1 MVMAQGFSQDDVKN
15 ILDDIE
21 TTTLIDEKTKAV
33 LRFSEKVTRHAY
45 KVTEADIQSLR
56 DLGYS
61 DADVLEATEVVALFN
76 FLDRIADALG
86 APVENMQK
94 AMAPRPGP

>member
-1 MVMAQGFSQDDVKN
+1 MVMAQGFSQEDVKS

-21 TTTLIDEKTKAV
+21 KTTLIDDRTKAI

-45 KVTEADIQSLR
+45 KVTEADIHTLKEH
-56 DLGYS
+56 GYT
-61 DADVLEATEVVALFN
+61 DEVVLEATEVIALFN

-86 APVENMQK
+86 APVENMQQ
-94 AMAPRPGP
+94 AMSKQG

>member
-1 MVMAQGFSQDDVKN
+1 MVMAQGFSQEDVKS

-21 TTTLIDEKTKAV
+21 KTNLIDDRTKAI

-45 KVTEADIQSLR
+45 KVTQADIQSLK
-56 DLGYS
+56 DLGYT
-61 DADVLEATEVVALFN
+61 DEDILEATEVIALFN

-94 AMAPRPGP
+94 ALSMQG

>member
-1 MVMAQGFSQDDVKN
+1 MVMAQGFSQEDVKS

-21 TTTLIDEKTKAV
+21 KTTLIDDRTKAI

-45 KVTEADIQSLR
+45 KVTEADIQTLKEH
-56 DLGYS
+56 GYT
-61 DADVLEATEVVALFN
+61 DEDVLEATEVIALFN

-86 APVENMQK
+86 VPVDNVQQ
-94 AMAPRPGP
+94 AMSKQG

>member
-1 MVMAQGFSQDDVKN
+1 MVMAQGFSQEDVKN

-21 TTTLIDEKTKAV
+21 KTTLIDDKTKAI

-45 KVTEADIQSLR
+45 KVTEADIQSLKV
-56 DLGYS
+56 LGYT
-61 DADVLEATEVVALFN
+61 DEDVLEATEVIALFN

-86 APVENMQK
+86 APVENMQQ
-94 AMAPRPGP
+94 AMSKQG

>member
-1 MVMAQGFSQDDVKN
+1 MVMAQGFSQEDVKS

-21 TTTLIDEKTKAV
+21 KTTLIDDRTKAI

-45 KVTEADIQSLR
+45 KVTEADIQTLKEH
-56 DLGYS
+56 GYT
-61 DADVLEATEVVALFN
+61 DEDVLEATEVIALFN

-86 APVENMQK
+86 APVENLQK
-94 AMAPRPGP
+94 ALSKQG

>member
-1 MVMAQGFSQDDVKN
+1 MVMAQGFSQEDVKS

-21 TTTLIDEKTKAV
+21 KTTLIDDRTKAI

-45 KVTEADIQSLR
+45 KVTEADIQTLKDHR
-56 DLGYS
+56 YTDE
-61 DADVLEATEVVALFN
+61 DVLEATEVIALFN

-86 APVENMQK
+86 APVDNLQQATSESI
-94 AMAPRPGP
+94 

>member
-1 MVMAQGFSQDDVKN
+1 MVMAQGFSQEDVKS

-21 TTTLIDEKTKAV
+21 KTTLIDDRTKAI

-45 KVTEADIQSLR
+45 KVTEADIQTLKEH
-56 DLGYS
+56 GYT
-61 DADVLEATEVVALFN
+61 DEDVLEATEVIALFN

-86 APVENMQK
+86 VPMDNVQQ
-94 AMAPRPGP
+94 AMAKQG

>member
-1 MVMAQGFSQDDVKN
+1 MVMAQGFSQEDVKS

-21 TTTLIDEKTKAV
+21 KTTLIDDKTKAI

-45 KVTEADIQSLR
+45 KVTEADIQSLK
-56 DLGYS
+56 DLGYT
-61 DADVLEATEVVALFN
+61 DEDVLEATEVIALFN

-86 APVENMQK
+86 APVENMCQALSK
-94 AMAPRPGP
+94 QR

>member
-1 MVMAQGFSQDDVKN
+1 MVMAQGFSQEDVKS

-21 TTTLIDEKTKAV
+21 KTTLIDDRTKAI
-33 LRFSEKVTRHAY
+33 LRFSEKATRHAY

-56 DLGYS
+56 ELGYT
-61 DADVLEATEVVALFN
+61 DEDVLEATEVIALFN

-86 APVENMQK
+86 APVENMQQ
-94 AMAPRPGP
+94 AMSKQG

>member
-1 MVMAQGFSQDDVKN
+1 MVMAQGFSQGDVKN

-21 TTTLIDEKTKAV
+21 KTTLIDDKTKAI
-33 LRFSEKVTRHAY
+33 LRFSEKVTLHAY

-56 DLGYS
+56 DLGYT
-61 DADVLEATEVVALFN
+61 DDDVLEATEVIALFN

-86 APVENMQK
+86 APVENLQQ
-94 AMAPRPGP
+94 AMS

>member
-1 MVMAQGFSQDDVKN
+1 MVMAQGFSQEDVKN

-21 TTTLIDEKTKAV
+21 KTTLIDDKTKAI

-45 KVTEADIQSLR
+45 KVKEADIQSLK
-56 DLGYS
+56 DLGYT
-61 DADVLEATEVVALFN
+61 DEDILEATEVIALFN

-86 APVENMQK
+86 APVENMRQALSK
-94 AMAPRPGP
+94 QE

>member
-1 MVMAQGFSQDDVKN
+1 MVMAQGFSQEDVKS

-21 TTTLIDEKTKAV
+21 KTTLIDDRTKAI

-45 KVTEADIQSLR
+45 KVTEADIQTLKEH
-56 DLGYS
+56 GYT
-61 DADVLEATEVVALFN
+61 DEDVLEATEVIALFN

-86 APVENMQK
+86 VPMDNVQQ
-94 AMAPRPGP
+94 AMSKQG